1 MQEPVWVL
9 DETVLAIHNRQ
20 IAEHGGLAGVRDFGA
35 LKSALDRPKN
45 KFTYAQADIF
55 ELAAAYGYG
64 IASNHPFSDGNKR
77 TAYVVS
83 LLFLALNGL
92 KVEASQDDKY
102 LTLLNLAAGQLSETQ
117 LATWFETHCRPIK
130 D

>member
-9 DETVLAIHNRQ
+9 DDTVLAIHNRQ
-20 IAEHGGLAGVRDFGA
+20 IAEHGGLAGVRDPGA

-45 KFTYAQADIF
+45 KFAYAAPDIF

-83 LLFLALNGL
+83 LLFLALNGF
-92 KVEASQDDKY
+92 KVEASHEEKY
-102 LTLLNLAAGQLSETQ
+102 LTFLNLAAGKIGEEQ
-117 LATWFETHCRPIK
+117 LATWFKNHCK
-130 D
+130 QVQG

>member
-9 DETVLAIHNRQ
+9 DDTVLAIHNRQ
-20 IAEHGGLAGVRDFGA
+20 IAEHGGLAGVRDLGA

-45 KFTYAQADIF
+45 KFTYAEPDMF

-92 KVEASQDDKY
+92 KVEASQDEKY
-102 LTLLNLAAGQLSETQ
+102 LTFLNLAAGQLSETQ
-117 LATWFETHCRPIK
+117 LAAWFKSRCTPANE
-130 D
+130 

>member
-9 DETVLAIHNRQ
+9 DDTVLAIHNRQ
-20 IAEHGGLAGVRDFGA
+20 IAEHGGLAGVRDPGA

-45 KFTYAQADIF
+45 KFAYAEPDIY

-92 KVEASQDDKY
+92 KVEASHEEKY
-102 LTLLNLAAGQLSETQ
+102 RTFLNLAAGKIGEEQ
-117 LATWFETHCRPIK
+117 LATWFKTHCKPLQG
-130 D
+130 